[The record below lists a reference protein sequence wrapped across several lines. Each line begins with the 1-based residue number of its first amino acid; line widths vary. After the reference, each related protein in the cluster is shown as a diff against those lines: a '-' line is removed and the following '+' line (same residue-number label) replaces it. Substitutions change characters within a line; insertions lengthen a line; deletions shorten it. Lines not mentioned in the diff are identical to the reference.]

1 MSVAGIDVGD
11 STSCI
16 ALARKGGVDVLL
28 NKESKRETPSV
39 ISFTSKMRLMGTD
52 AVGSM
57 STNPR
62 NTVSQLK
69 RLMGKKFNDPHVQ
82 KDLEY
87 FPFEVSAG
95 PNGECVYNVTYLDKP
110 AQFTAEQL
118 MAMLLVDLKSIAETD
133 SGAPVSDAV
142 LSVPTYYTEP
152 ERHAMLGASQL
163 AGLNCLRLMNETTAT
178 ALSYGIYKT
187 DLPET
192 DPVHVVFVDI
202 GFSSTQVCV
211 VALKKGQLQV
221 LSNAWDRD
229 LGGRDLD
236 SVLFEHFVKE
246 FKERYKIDVKTQP
259 RACHRL
265 RLGCEKVKK
274 VLTTN
279 SEAPLNVECLMNDI
293 DAHGMITREVF
304 EEEAKPVLDR
314 LLAPVQKAL
323 AGAGL
328 EASQVANVEVVGGT
342 TRVPAVLRQLTELFG
357 REPSRTLNAKE
368 TVSRGC
374 ALQCAMLSPTFR
386 VRDFQVLD
394 SFPYGVQFSWEKDG
408 QAVTSVVF
416 ERGSLVPS
424 AKMLTFYRSEP
435 FAIRAEYTPDSDI
448 PATAD
453 RSIGSFDIGPFS
465 LPAGADKAKL
475 KVKVMLNLNGVVVV
489 EHAQMIEEEEVEEDA
504 PAAAAPAAD
513 QPMADADADK
523 AAGGEAAAAGAEPS
537 GEAANGEAPMA
548 TDAAPAK
555 VTKKKVKKHSVPVAS
570 HTAALSS
577 DQVGSVPAS
586 HVPLFRSL
594 VCTLCCAAL
603 LCSGCS
609 PLNKA
614 LSNPASSALSPVP
627 TPPQMAKLYEIEVE
641 LALQVI
647 HGASSAGAGKGWRCA
662 PSTAALLPVF
672 RCLHMPSTPVP
683 HLCPPPSFSA
693 HPLLIPPPGA
703 RPERDQRRQ
712 ERAGGIHLLA
722 AQQAVRRA
730 VALHP
735 GGGQDTAAGE
745 AGDTG
750 ELAVRGGRGRDQE
763 RVRGQAG
770 GGQGARR
777 PRGGPCRQRRHA
789 ARRRRLAAPHVPGL
803 PGRPER
809 AAHRA
814 PGGGRQAD
822 RGRRVPE
829 RAGLAVGEGGPAAAD
844 RQVRRPCAA
853 GRGR

>member
-69 RLMGKKFNDPHVQ
+69 RLIGKKFNDPHVQ

-133 SGAPVSDAV
+133 SGAPVTDAV
-142 LSVPTYYTEP
+142 LAVPTYFTEP
-152 ERHAMLGASQL
+152 ERHAMLGATQL
-163 AGLNCLRLMNETTAT
+163 AGLNCLRLLNETTAT

-187 DLPET
+187 DLPEG

-236 SVLFEHFVKE
+236 AVLFEHFVTE

-265 RLGCEKVKK
+265 RMGCEKVKK
-274 VLTTN
+274 ILTTN

-314 LLAPVQKAL
+314 LLAPVQK
-323 AGAGL
+323 
-328 EASQVANVEVVGGT
+328 
-342 TRVPAVLRQLTELFG
+342 
-357 REPSRTLNAKE
+357 
-368 TVSRGC
+368 
-374 ALQCAMLSPTFR
+374 
-386 VRDFQVLD
+386 VLD
-394 SFPYGVQFSWEKDG
+394 SFPYGVQFSWEKEG

-453 RSIGSFDIGPFS
+453 RSIGSFDIGPFTV
-465 LPAGADKAKL
+465 PAGADKAKL

-504 PAAAAPAAD
+504 PAAAAPAAAD

-523 AAGGEAAAAGAEPS
+523 AAAGGDAAAAG
-537 GEAANGEAPMA
+537 GEAAANGEAPMA

-555 VTKKKVKKHSVPVAS
+555 VTKKKVKKHAVPVAS

-577 DQVGSVPAS
+577 E
-586 HVPLFRSL
+586 
-594 VCTLCCAAL
+594 
-603 LCSGCS
+603 
-609 PLNKA
+609 
-614 LSNPASSALSPVP
+614 
-627 TPPQMAKLYEIEVE
+627 QMAKLYEIEVE
-641 LALQVI
+641 LALQARVQNETNDAKNALEAYI
-647 HGASSAGAGKGWRCA
+647 YSLRNKLYDALSPFIREEAKTQLLEKLENLEGFL
-662 PSTAALLPVF
+662 AALNEPRTAHLEEADKQTVAGECQSALDWLSEKEALQQQTAKYDDPV
-672 RCLHMPSTPVP
+672 
-683 HLCPPPSFSA
+683 
-693 HPLLIPPPGA
+693 
-703 RPERDQRRQ
+703 
-712 ERAGGIHLLA
+712 LLA
-722 AQQAVRRA
+722 ADVEKKEGTVRRVCEPILSKKPPPPPKKEEPA
-730 VALHP
+730 P
-735 GGGQDTAAGE
+735 QAAEE
-745 AGDTG
+745 AGG
-750 ELAVRGGRGRDQE
+750 EE
-763 RVRGQAG
+763 METEAG
-770 GGQGARR
+770 
-777 PRGGPCRQRRHA
+777 PP
-789 ARRRRLAAPHVPGL
+789 PP
-803 PGRPER
+803 
-809 AAHRA
+809 
-814 PGGGRQAD
+814 
-822 RGRRVPE
+822 
-829 RAGLAVGEGGPAAAD
+829 PAAEGQPSDESEPMEA
-844 RQVRRPCAA
+844 
-853 GRGR
+853 